1 MEQVLNNLWLI
12 DEDGIV
18 TIGLS
23 EALQDEAGDIS
34 YANIAPL
41 GEINEEDTL
50 LNLEASKAAIEVPS
64 PISGKIIERHEEAED
79 NTELLNAADKLS
91 NWIVKIQK

>member
-64 PISGKIIERHEEAED
+64 PISGKIIERHEESED